1 MLRKTTRVVNIGG
14 APGLGVSID
23 DGAAVMGSVVKNEGE
38 DAASTAAGFHIRG
51 RDRAQSCCDCIT
63 EVT

>member
-38 DAASTAAGFHIRG
+38 DAASTAA
-51 RDRAQSCCDCIT
+51 S
-63 EVT
+63 